1 MSLNI
6 ATELVAHVAA
16 YLSGREAGAPGGGS
30 YWGRGKKS
38 ELLALRV
45 ASKHCRDAVRRAVKT
60 HASCEVI
67 SLAPVDSD
75 GYSDGTYYRP
85 ECVAAAGR
93 VFGAGCREVYFQ
105 GNTVALESAF
115 EEFVKNTE
123 GRLRILR
130 VGDTLDRTIMCP
142 ASYLNICGACP
153 LLRELKL
160 ASRIAGRPIRELAAE
175 IGAHASTTSRETC
188 ASTKH
193 EIRTKSDPRI
203 SSTATSSTPS
213 TRSGTSSR
221 NAAAAWGS

>member
-123 GRLRILR
+123 GRLRILTNKFDSDLLDTIYE
-130 VGDTLDRTIMCP
+130 VGD
-142 ASYLNICGACP
+142 
-153 LLRELKL
+153 LLEERGGGMGLM
-160 ASRIAGRPIRELAAE
+160 IGRRA
-175 IGAHASTTSRETC
+175 
-188 ASTKH
+188 
-193 EIRTKSDPRI
+193 D
-203 SSTATSSTPS
+203 
-213 TRSGTSSR
+213 
-221 NAAAAWGS
+221 

>member
-75 GYSDGTYYRP
+75 GYSDG
-85 ECVAAAGR
+85 
-93 VFGAGCREVYFQ
+93 
-105 GNTVALESAF
+105 
-115 EEFVKNTE
+115 
-123 GRLRILR
+123 
-130 VGDTLDRTIMCP
+130 
-142 ASYLNICGACP
+142 
-153 LLRELKL
+153 
-160 ASRIAGRPIRELAAE
+160 
-175 IGAHASTTSRETC
+175 
-188 ASTKH
+188 KH
-193 EIRTKSDPRI
+193 EIRMKSDPRI

-221 NAAAAWGS
+221 NAVAAWGS